1 MIKKIIIP
9 LICFSFLISGS
20 LCVLHAESDVYIGL
34 NSADIKNEKLN
45 IVLTSFKGE
54 KKASRQTTKEVSE
67 IVRADLL
74 FSRYFEI
81 NDSSKKIKRSKTME
95 MLEKFNSLGA
105 GYTLVVFTESQQK
118 ELFVYAY
125 LYENTNK
132 KTIFA
137 RRYKSMLNSI
147 RKSSHMLADD
157 VLKTLTGKRGIATT
171 RVVFANDFTGNKE
184 IYIVD
189 YDGKN
194 LTRLTSDKNIA
205 LLPRWS
211 YDSRKI
217 YYTTYKYGNPDIFV
231 VDLVRKKIAPVS
243 MFSGLNLIGGVS
255 SDDKNIVMTLSKGG
269 GNTDIYTLNLEN
281 KNVKRLTSDYYV
293 NGSPSFSPDGK
304 FITYVSNRA
313 GNPQIFIME
322 LETGT
327 TRKLTSMNW
336 ADSPQWS
343 PTGEWI
349 VFAGRYNKLHPID
362 IFLVDITGTRV
373 VRLTSDEGSNEDPT
387 WSPDGRFIS
396 FSTTRNGKRQLFVM
410 DADGSAPH
418 IIADLNGNT
427 YTPNW
432 SH

>member
-1 MIKKIIIP
+1 MKKIIIP
-9 LICFSFLISGS
+9 ILCFLFFGTI
-20 LCVLHAESDVYIGL
+20 LCAESDVFIGL
-34 NSADIKNEKLN
+34 NTSDTALKKLN
-45 IVLTSFKGE
+45 IVITSFKGE
-54 KKASRQTTKEVSE
+54 NKSSRETTKQVQE
-67 IVRADLL
+67 IVRADML

-81 NDSSKKIKRSKTME
+81 NKMSNKKIKRSKTID
-95 MLEKFNSLGA
+95 MLKKFHEADSQ
-105 GYTLVVFTESQQK
+105 YTLITFTNSDDN
-118 ELFVYAY
+118 ELFIYAY
-125 LYENTNK
+125 LYENTTQ
-132 KTIFA
+132 KTLFA
-137 RRYKSMLNSI
+137 RRYKSRLNSI
-147 RKSSHMLADD
+147 RKASHMVSDD
-157 VLKTLTGKRGIATT
+157 VLEILTGKKGIATS
-171 RVVFANDFTGNKE
+171 RIVFANDTTGNKE

-211 YDSRKI
+211 YDGRKV
-217 YYTTYKYGNPDIFV
+217 YYTTYRYGNPDIFV
-231 VDLVRKKIAPVS
+231 VDLVRRKIAPIS

-269 GNTDIYTLNLEN
+269 GNTDIYTLNLDS

-293 NGSPSFSPDGK
+293 NGSPSYSPDGK

-313 GNPQIFIME
+313 GNPQIYIME
-322 LETGT
+322 IETGA
-327 TRKLTSMNW
+327 TRKLTNMNW

-343 PTGEWI
+343 PSGEWI
-349 VFAGRYNKLHPID
+349 VFAGRYNPIHPID

-387 WSPDGRFIS
+387 WSRDGRFIA
-396 FSTTRNGKRQLFVM
+396 FSTTRDGKRQLYVM

-418 IIADLNGNT
+418 LIADLNGNT
-427 YTPNW
+427 FTPDW

>member
-1 MIKKIIIP
+1 MKKIIIP
-9 LICFSFLISGS
+9 IICFL
-20 LCVLHAESDVYIGL
+20 VLSTILSAKSDVFIGL
-34 NSADIKNEKLN
+34 NTSDASLEKLN
-45 IVLTSFKGE
+45 MVITGFKDE
-54 KKASRQTTKEVSE
+54 KKVSKETTAQVQE
-67 IVRADLL
+67 IIRADML

-81 NDSSKKIKRSKTME
+81 NKASNKKIKRSKTID
-95 MLEKFNSLGA
+95 MLKKFHEA
-105 GYTLVVFTESQQK
+105 GSQYTLLVFTESSGRS
-118 ELFVYAY
+118 LLIYAY
-125 LYENTNK
+125 LYENTTQ
-132 KTIFA
+132 KTLFA
-137 RRYKSMLNSI
+137 RRYKSKLNSL
-147 RKSSHMLADD
+147 RKASHMVADD
-157 VLKTLTGKRGIATT
+157 VLEILTGKKGIATT
-171 RVVFANDFTGNKE
+171 RIVFANDTTGNKE

-217 YYTTYKYGNPDIFV
+217 YYTTYRYGNPDIFV
-231 VDLVRKKIAPVS
+231 VDLVLRKIAPIS

-269 GNTDIYTLNLEN
+269 GNTDIYTLDLDS

-313 GNPQIFIME
+313 GNPQIYIME
-322 LETGT
+322 IATGV
-327 TRKLTSMNW
+327 TRKLTNMNW

-343 PTGEWI
+343 PSGEWI

-362 IFLVDITGTRV
+362 IFLVDITGTRI

-387 WSPDGRFIS
+387 WSRDGRFIA
-396 FSTTRNGKRQLFVM
+396 FSTTRDGKRQLYVM

-418 IIADLNGNT
+418 LIADLNGNT
-427 YTPNW
+427 FTPDW